1 MLMRNPE
8 YQVKNAVEVDDALG
22 HEQALNTSCEVG
34 DSLAAKPHAEHLI
47 GQITLILLFAL
58 AVLLQA
64 IA

>member
-1 MLMRNPE
+1 MRVALSIP
-8 YQVKNAVEVDDALG
+8 ADDALG
-22 HEQALNTSCEVG
+22 HEQVLNTSCEVG